1 MDYFVDLASGLLY
14 GALGIALMMLGYLMI
29 DLVTPGHLGRVLLE
43 ERNRDAGLIVSAGL
57 GAVGVIVTAAI
68 WNAEGALGEGLAQ
81 AAGYGVVGIVL
92 MGVAFKVIDVM
103 TPGHLGNLIMSE
115 EHQPISYSI
124 GAALLAVGA
133 ILAAAIS

>member
-14 GALGIALMMLGYLMI
+14 GALGIALMMLGYVVI
-29 DLVTPGHLGRVLLE
+29 DLLTPGHLGRILLE
-43 ERNRDAGLIVSAGL
+43 DRNRDAGIIVSAGL
-57 GAVGVIVTAAI
+57 GAVGIIVTVAI
-68 WNAEGALGEGLAQ
+68 WNAEGDLGEGLAQ

-92 MGVAFKVIDVM
+92 MGAAYKVIDIV
-103 TPGHLGNLIMSE
+103 TPGHLGQLVMGE
-115 EHQPISYSI
+115 DHHPISYSI